1 MAIEF
6 DIIKYICGLTDYTI
20 SESVATNIALRRGVS
35 EVTEYEELTQK
46 DNDLLLADVLTSL
59 AFRPKKTASWSK
71 SKPNETNSTSTSTN
85 SGGGSDTYSKSHGG
99 YSETITTSNGG
110 GGGSSS
116 SSSLSSGGYSESRGS
131 EELGDIGH
139 LLEYA
144 CELYEKWDEP
154 IPSVLRKYNAKLE
167 WLDDM

>member
-20 SESVATNIALRRGVS
+20 SESVATNIALKRGVS
-35 EVTEYEELTQK
+35 EVTEYKELTQK

-59 AFRPKKTASWSK
+59 AFRPKKTASWRK
-71 SKPNETNSTSTSTN
+71 SSGHTSSEN
-85 SGGGSDTYSKSHGG
+85 HSGTTTTTSKSHGG
-99 YSETITTSNGG
+99 FSISETSGSTGG
-110 GGGSSS
+110 NGSSVGTS
-116 SSSLSSGGYSESRGS
+116 ESESRGS

-144 CELYEKWDEP
+144 CELYEKWNEP